1 MQYTLQNKYYL
12 ERKMADIGKMNTL
25 RAVRGAEFGVYLD
38 GGDSGEI
45 LLPNKFVPENCT
57 KGDALEVFVYGDSE
71 DRLVATTEKPYAM
84 AGDFALLKVHSVNDV
99 GAFLDWGLPKHLL
112 VPFREQK
119 VKMEAGK
126 SYVVF
131 VYLDEQSKRMCASSR
146 LDRFLKHE
154 AGDFET
160 GQEVDL
166 LLVSLTD
173 LGYNAI
179 VNGAKWGI
187 LYHNEVFQVLR
198 QGDRVKGYIKKLRE
212 DGKIDLSLQKQG
224 YAGVKDVTTT
234 ILELLRARGGFI
246 DVTDKSDPELIY
258 ELFGMSKKT
267 YKKAIGALYKQRL
280 ITIEETGIKIV

>member
-1 MQYTLQNKYYL
+1 
-12 ERKMADIGKMNTL
+12 MADIGKINTL
-25 RAVRGAEFGVYLD
+25 KAVRGAEFGVYLD

-57 KGDALEVFVYGDSE
+57 KGDELEVFVYGDSE

-84 AGDFALLKVHSVNDV
+84 AGDFAFLKVHSVNDI

-146 LDRFLKHE
+146 LDRFLKPE
-154 AGDFET
+154 DGDFET

-234 ILELLRARGGFI
+234 ILEIIRARGGFI

-267 YKKAIGALYKQRL
+267 YKKAIGALYKHRL
-280 ITIEETGIKIV
+280 ITIEENGIKIVQEEK